1 VTQGADP
8 HRPEEARDGNG
19 DGNEPSFV
27 SHLVELRARLLP
39 CVASVLVIAAALMPF
54 ARQLYGWLALPLI
67 AQLPSGGGL
76 VAIGVVAPVMAP
88 IKLVLVLAVALAL
101 PILLYQAWAFIAP
114 GLYAHEKRLV
124 LPLLVASTVLFYL
137 GAAFAYFVVFP
148 LLFGVTAALAPE
160 GVQVMPDINAYLDFV
175 LFSFVAFGAAF
186 QIPVVVV
193 MLDRTGLM
201 PAAALAVHRPYVIVG
216 AVVVGAVLTP
226 PDVVSQLLLA
236 VPMWLLYE
244 AGLLIT
250 RLTRTRARELRHPSL

>member
-1 VTQGADP
+1 MTQGADP
-8 HRPEEARDGNG
+8 HRPEEPGGGNE

-124 LPLLVASTVLFYL
+124 LPLLVASTALFYL

-216 AVVVGAVLTP
+216 AVVAGAVLTP